1 MGYFNNEF
9 TWKPHKLINLAEVE
23 STNSNDSAKMLL
35 EVEDQVKSM
44 SRHYEAMI
52 NLGNEV
58 SFDKEDDM
66 LLSGNFNVIQLAL
79 SS

>member
-1 MGYFNNEF
+1 
-9 TWKPHKLINLAEVE
+9 
-23 STNSNDSAKMLL
+23 MLL